1 MISKLHQLN
10 LHDKI
15 KYIYATVI
23 KFMIL
28 SGIVS
33 IIGLSLLDIR
43 FNSYVKGAQ
52 KANNAAKES
61 IIDISSAARNI
72 REMALNDDS
81 STYENYKNNVKT
93 VLTDSQTQLD
103 IIKNTNIIDDDLYN
117 QYVKAL
123 NEWGNIGYDIINQIE
138 KGDLASAKNKIHTVC
153 TPALNNLMSIADK
166 MEDETNKEADQAI
179 LLSNVVAVIGGV
191 AIVLFIVIASLI
203 SKKIGAKITEM
214 IIEPLRDI
222 DNVAKDLANGNLHS
236 ELTYHSDHS
245 DDELGTLA
253 HSLRKSIRTLS
264 SYVDDI
270 KRSMQE
276 FSHGNF
282 DVKPEV
288 EWKGDFEEIL
298 HAFMSFEASMADIV
312 KNLQRV
318 ADQVAEGSEQI
329 AASSTELAEGATNQA
344 ASVEELTASL
354 ASVSERVAQNSQNA
368 RAISGRVDELGTQL
382 YESNGKMSEMV
393 TSMSEIEKASKE
405 ISKIIETINQI
416 ASQTNLLALNASIE
430 AARAGDA
437 GKGFAVV
444 ADQVSALAAQSA
456 EAAKESASLIDTSVA
471 AVEKGMV
478 IANDTASQLGA
489 VVDNSR
495 HIVDEVNNIADVLNT
510 QTEAIKQVDDG
521 VEAINDVVQTNSATS
536 QECAAA
542 SQDMSTQADTLRGLI
557 ATLKIAHFKKNNNK

>member
-222 DNVAKDLANGNLHS
+222 DNVAKDLASGNLHS
-236 ELTYHSDHS
+236 ELTYHS

-298 HAFMSFEASMADIV
+298 QAFMSFEASMADLV
-312 KNLQRV
+312 KHLQRV
-318 ADQVAEGSEQI
+318 ADQVAEDSEQI
-329 AASSTELAEGATNQA
+329 ASSSTELAEGATNQA

-354 ASVSERVAQNSQNA
+354 ASVSESVAQNSQNA
-368 RAISGRVDELGTQL
+368 REISGKVNELGTQL
-382 YESNGKMSEMV
+382 DESNGKMGEMV
-393 TSMSEIEKASKE
+393 TSMGEIEKASKE

-478 IANDTASQLGA
+478 IANDTASQLGV

-510 QTEAIKQVDDG
+510 QTETIKQVDDG
-521 VEAINDVVQTNSATS
+521 IEDINDVVQTNSATS

-557 ATLKIAHFKKNNNK
+557 ATLKIAHFKKK

>member
-52 KANNAAKES
+52 KANDAAKES

-81 STYENYKNNVKT
+81 STYENYKNNVKA

-123 NEWGNIGYDIINQIE
+123 NEWGSIGYDIINQIE

-166 MEDETNKEADQAI
+166 MEDETNKEANQAI
-179 LLSNVVAVIGGV
+179 LSSNVVAVIGGV

-214 IIEPLRDI
+214 IIEPLREI
-222 DNVAKDLANGNLHS
+222 DNVAKDLACGNLHS
-236 ELTYHSDHS
+236 ELTYHSD
-245 DDELGTLA
+245 DELGALA

-298 HAFMSFEASMADIV
+298 DAFMSFEASMADLV
-312 KNLQRV
+312 KHLQRV

-329 AASSTELAEGATNQA
+329 ASSSTELAEGATNQA

-354 ASVSERVAQNSQNA
+354 ASVSESVAQNSQNA
-368 RAISGRVDELGTQL
+368 RAISGKVNELGTQL
-382 YESNGKMSEMV
+382 DESNGKMGEMV

-478 IANDTASQLGA
+478 IANDTASQLGV

-510 QTEAIKQVDDG
+510 QTETIKQVDDG
-521 VEAINDVVQTNSATS
+521 IEDINDVVQTNSATS

-557 ATLKIAHFKKNNNK
+557 ATLKIAHFKKK

>member
-222 DNVAKDLANGNLHS
+222 DNVAKDLASGNLHS
-236 ELTYHSDHS
+236 ELTYHS

-298 HAFMSFEASMADIV
+298 QAFMSFEASMADLV
-312 KNLQRV
+312 KHLQRV
-318 ADQVAEGSEQI
+318 ADQVEEGSEQI
-329 AASSTELAEGATNQA
+329 ASSSTELAEGATNQA

-354 ASVSERVAQNSQNA
+354 ASVSESVAQNSQNA
-368 RAISGRVDELGTQL
+368 REISGKVNELGTQL
-382 YESNGKMSEMV
+382 DESNGKMGEMV
-393 TSMSEIEKASKE
+393 TSMGEIEKASKE

-478 IANDTASQLGA
+478 IANDTASQLGV

-510 QTEAIKQVDDG
+510 QTETIKQVDDG
-521 VEAINDVVQTNSATS
+521 IEDINDVVQTNSATS

-557 ATLKIAHFKKNNNK
+557 ATLKIAHFKKK

>member
-166 MEDETNKEADQAI
+166 MEDETNKEANQAI

-222 DNVAKDLANGNLHS
+222 DNVAKDLASGNLHS
-236 ELTYHSDHS
+236 ELTYHS

-298 HAFMSFEASMADIV
+298 QAFMSFEASMADLV
-312 KNLQRV
+312 KHLQRV

-329 AASSTELAEGATNQA
+329 ASSSTELAEGATNQA

-354 ASVSERVAQNSQNA
+354 ASVSESVAQNSQNA
-368 RAISGRVDELGTQL
+368 REISGKVNELGTQL
-382 YESNGKMSEMV
+382 DESNGKMGEMV
-393 TSMSEIEKASKE
+393 TSMNEIEKASKE

-478 IANDTASQLGA
+478 IANDTASQLGV

-510 QTEAIKQVDDG
+510 QTETIKQVDDG
-521 VEAINDVVQTNSATS
+521 IEDINDVVQTNSATS

>member
-179 LLSNVVAVIGGV
+179 LLSNVVAVICGV

-214 IIEPLRDI
+214 IIEPIRDI

-236 ELTYHSDHS
+236 ELTYHS

-298 HAFMSFEASMADIV
+298 QAFMSFEASMADLV
-312 KNLQRV
+312 KHLQRV

-329 AASSTELAEGATNQA
+329 ASSSTELAEGATNQA

-354 ASVSERVAQNSQNA
+354 ANVSERVAQNSQNA
-368 RAISGRVDELGTQL
+368 RTISGKVDELGTQL

-393 TSMSEIEKASKE
+393 ISMSEIEKASKE

-510 QTEAIKQVDDG
+510 QTEAIKQVDEG

>member
-222 DNVAKDLANGNLHS
+222 DNVAKDLASGNLHS
-236 ELTYHSDHS
+236 ELTYHS

-298 HAFMSFEASMADIV
+298 QAFMSFEASMADLV
-312 KNLQRV
+312 KHLQRV

-329 AASSTELAEGATNQA
+329 ASSSTELAEGATNQA

-354 ASVSERVAQNSQNA
+354 ASVSESVAQNSQNA
-368 RAISGRVDELGTQL
+368 REISGKVNELGTQL
-382 YESNGKMSEMV
+382 DESNGKMGEMV
-393 TSMSEIEKASKE
+393 TSMGEIEKASKE

-478 IANDTASQLGA
+478 IANDTASQLGV

-510 QTEAIKQVDDG
+510 QTETIKQVDDG
-521 VEAINDVVQTNSATS
+521 IEDINDVVKTNSATS

-557 ATLKIAHFKKNNNK
+557 ATLKIAHFKKK

>member
-33 IIGLSLLDIR
+33 IICLSLLDIR

-103 IIKNTNIIDDDLYN
+103 IIKNTNIIDDDLHN

-214 IIEPLRDI
+214 IIEPIRDI

-236 ELTYHSDHS
+236 ELTYHS

-288 EWKGDFEEIL
+288 KWKGDFEEIL
-298 HAFMSFEASMADIV
+298 QAFMSFEASMADLV
-312 KNLQRV
+312 KHLQRV

-329 AASSTELAEGATNQA
+329 ASSSTELAEGATNQA

-354 ASVSERVAQNSQNA
+354 ANVSERVAQNSQNA
-368 RAISGRVDELGTQL
+368 RTISGKVDELGTQL

-393 TSMSEIEKASKE
+393 ISMSEIEKASKE

-510 QTEAIKQVDDG
+510 QTEAIKQVDEG

>member
-117 QYVKAL
+117 QYVKVL

-222 DNVAKDLANGNLHS
+222 DNVAKDLASGNLHS
-236 ELTYHSDHS
+236 ELTYHS

-298 HAFMSFEASMADIV
+298 QAFMSFEASMADLV
-312 KNLQRV
+312 KHLQRV

-329 AASSTELAEGATNQA
+329 ASSSTELAEGATNQA

-354 ASVSERVAQNSQNA
+354 ASVSESVAQNSQNA
-368 RAISGRVDELGTQL
+368 REISGKVNELGTQL
-382 YESNGKMSEMV
+382 DESNGKMGEMV
-393 TSMSEIEKASKE
+393 TSMGEIEKASKE

-478 IANDTASQLGA
+478 IANDTASQLGV

-510 QTEAIKQVDDG
+510 QTETIKQVDDG
-521 VEAINDVVQTNSATS
+521 IEDINDVVQTNSATS

>member
-222 DNVAKDLANGNLHS
+222 DNVAKDLASGNLHS
-236 ELTYHSDHS
+236 ELTYHSD
-245 DDELGTLA
+245 DELGALA

-298 HAFMSFEASMADIV
+298 QAFMSFEASMADLV
-312 KNLQRV
+312 KHLQRV

-329 AASSTELAEGATNQA
+329 ASSSTELAEGATNQA

-354 ASVSERVAQNSQNA
+354 ASVSESVAQNSQNA
-368 RAISGRVDELGTQL
+368 REISGKVNELGTQL
-382 YESNGKMSEMV
+382 DESNGKMGEMV
-393 TSMSEIEKASKE
+393 TSMGEIEKASKE

-478 IANDTASQLGA
+478 IANDTASQLGV

-510 QTEAIKQVDDG
+510 QTETIKQVDDG
-521 VEAINDVVQTNSATS
+521 IEDINDVVQTNSATS

-557 ATLKIAHFKKNNNK
+557 ATLKIAHFKKK

>member
-52 KANNAAKES
+52 KANDAAKES

-81 STYENYKNNVKT
+81 STYENYKNNVKA

-166 MEDETNKEADQAI
+166 MEDETNKEAEQAI
-179 LLSNVVAVIGGV
+179 LSSNVVAVIGGV

-203 SKKIGAKITEM
+203 SKKVGAKITEM
-214 IIEPLRDI
+214 IIEPLREI
-222 DNVAKDLANGNLHS
+222 DNVAKDLASGNLHS
-236 ELTYHSDHS
+236 ELTYHSD
-245 DDELGTLA
+245 DELGALA

-298 HAFMSFEASMADIV
+298 DAFMSFEASMADLV
-312 KNLQRV
+312 KHLQRV

-329 AASSTELAEGATNQA
+329 ASSSTELAEGATNQA

-354 ASVSERVAQNSQNA
+354 ASVSESVAQNSQNA
-368 RAISGRVDELGTQL
+368 REISGKVNELGTQL
-382 YESNGKMSEMV
+382 DESNGKMGEMV

-478 IANDTASQLGA
+478 IANDTASQLGV

-510 QTEAIKQVDDG
+510 QTETIKQVDDG
-521 VEAINDVVQTNSATS
+521 IEDINDVVQTNSATS

>member
-1 MISKLHQLN
+1 MISKLHKLN

-123 NEWGNIGYDIINQIE
+123 NEWGSIGYDIINQIE

-166 MEDETNKEADQAI
+166 MEDETNKEAEQAI
-179 LLSNVVAVIGGV
+179 LSSNVVAVIGGV

-222 DNVAKDLANGNLHS
+222 DNVAKDLASGNLHS
-236 ELTYHSDHS
+236 ELTYHSD
-245 DDELGTLA
+245 DELGALA

-298 HAFMSFEASMADIV
+298 QAFMSFEASMADLV
-312 KNLQRV
+312 KHLQRV

-329 AASSTELAEGATNQA
+329 ASSSTELAEGATNQA

-354 ASVSERVAQNSQNA
+354 ASVSESVAQNSQNA
-368 RAISGRVDELGTQL
+368 REISGKVNELGTQL
-382 YESNGKMSEMV
+382 DESNGKMGEMV

-478 IANDTASQLGA
+478 IANDTASQLGV

-510 QTEAIKQVDDG
+510 QTETIKQVDDG
-521 VEAINDVVQTNSATS
+521 IEDINDVVQTNSATS

-557 ATLKIAHFKKNNNK
+557 ATLKIAHFKKK

>member
-191 AIVLFIVIASLI
+191 VIVLFIVIASLI

-214 IIEPLRDI
+214 IIEPIRDI

-236 ELTYHSDHS
+236 ELTYHS

-298 HAFMSFEASMADIV
+298 QAFMSFEASMADLV
-312 KNLQRV
+312 KHLQRV

-329 AASSTELAEGATNQA
+329 ASSSTELAEGATNQA

-354 ASVSERVAQNSQNA
+354 ANVSERVAQNSQNA
-368 RAISGRVDELGTQL
+368 RTISGKVDELGTQL

-393 TSMSEIEKASKE
+393 ISMSEIEKASKE

-510 QTEAIKQVDDG
+510 QTEAIKQVDEG

>member
-93 VLTDSQTQLD
+93 VLTDYQTQLD

-222 DNVAKDLANGNLHS
+222 DNVAKDLASGNLHS
-236 ELTYHSDHS
+236 ELTYHS

-298 HAFMSFEASMADIV
+298 QAFMSFEASMADLV
-312 KNLQRV
+312 KHLQRV

-329 AASSTELAEGATNQA
+329 ASSSTELAEGATNQA

-354 ASVSERVAQNSQNA
+354 ASVSESVAQNSQNA
-368 RAISGRVDELGTQL
+368 REISGKVNELGTQL
-382 YESNGKMSEMV
+382 DESNGKMGEMV
-393 TSMSEIEKASKE
+393 TSMGEIEKASKE

-478 IANDTASQLGA
+478 IANDTASQLGV

-510 QTEAIKQVDDG
+510 QTETIKQVDDG
-521 VEAINDVVQTNSATS
+521 IEDINDVVQTNSATS

>member
-15 KYIYATVI
+15 KCIYATVI

-214 IIEPLRDI
+214 IIEPIRDI

-236 ELTYHSDHS
+236 ELTYHS

-298 HAFMSFEASMADIV
+298 QAFMSFEASMADLV
-312 KNLQRV
+312 KHLQRV

-329 AASSTELAEGATNQA
+329 ASSSTELAEGATNQA

-368 RAISGRVDELGTQL
+368 REISGKVNELGTQL
-382 YESNGKMSEMV
+382 DESNGKMGEMV
-393 TSMSEIEKASKE
+393 TSMGEIEKASKE

-478 IANDTASQLGA
+478 IANDTASQLGV

-510 QTEAIKQVDDG
+510 QTETIKQVDDG
-521 VEAINDVVQTNSATS
+521 IEDINDVVQTNSATS

-557 ATLKIAHFKKNNNK
+557 ATLKIAHFKKK

>member
-222 DNVAKDLANGNLHS
+222 DNVAKDLASGNLHS
-236 ELTYHSDHS
+236 ELTCHS

-298 HAFMSFEASMADIV
+298 QAFMSFEASMADLV
-312 KNLQRV
+312 KHLQRV

-329 AASSTELAEGATNQA
+329 ASSSTELAEGATNQA

-354 ASVSERVAQNSQNA
+354 ASVSESVAQNSQNA
-368 RAISGRVDELGTQL
+368 REISGKVNELGTQL
-382 YESNGKMSEMV
+382 DESNGKMGEMV
-393 TSMSEIEKASKE
+393 TSMGEIEKASKE

-478 IANDTASQLGA
+478 IANDTASQLGV

-510 QTEAIKQVDDG
+510 QTETIKQVDDG
-521 VEAINDVVQTNSATS
+521 IEDINDVVQTNSATS

-557 ATLKIAHFKKNNNK
+557 ATLKIAHFKKK

>member
-23 KFMIL
+23 KIMIL

-81 STYENYKNNVKT
+81 STYENYKNNVNT

-123 NEWGNIGYDIINQIE
+123 NEWGNIGYDIVNQIE

-166 MEDETNKEADQAI
+166 MEDETNKEAEQAI
-179 LLSNVVAVIGGV
+179 LSSNVVAVIGGV

-222 DNVAKDLANGNLHS
+222 DNVAKDLASGNLHS
-236 ELTYHSDHS
+236 ELTYHSD
-245 DDELGTLA
+245 DELGALA

-298 HAFMSFEASMADIV
+298 QAFMSFEASMADLV
-312 KNLQRV
+312 KHLQRV

-329 AASSTELAEGATNQA
+329 ASSSTELAEGATNQA

-354 ASVSERVAQNSQNA
+354 ASVSESVAQNSQNA
-368 RAISGRVDELGTQL
+368 REISGKVNELGTQL
-382 YESNGKMSEMV
+382 DESNGKMGEMV

-478 IANDTASQLGA
+478 IANDTASQLGV

-510 QTEAIKQVDDG
+510 QTETIKQVDDG
-521 VEAINDVVQTNSATS
+521 IEDINDVVQTNSATS

-557 ATLKIAHFKKNNNK
+557 ATLKIAHFKKK

>member
-236 ELTYHSDHS
+236 ELRYHS

-298 HAFMSFEASMADIV
+298 HAFMSFEASM
-312 KNLQRV
+312 
-318 ADQVAEGSEQI
+318 
-329 AASSTELAEGATNQA
+329 AEGATNQA

>member
-236 ELTYHSDHS
+236 ELTYHSD
-245 DDELGTLA
+245 DELGTLA

-298 HAFMSFEASMADIV
+298 DAFMSFEASMADLV
-312 KNLQRV
+312 KHLQRV

-329 AASSTELAEGATNQA
+329 ASSSTELAEGATNQA

-354 ASVSERVAQNSQNA
+354 ASVSESVAQNSQNA
-368 RAISGRVDELGTQL
+368 REISGKVNELGTQL
-382 YESNGKMSEMV
+382 DESNGKMGEMV

-478 IANDTASQLGA
+478 IANDTASQLGV

-510 QTEAIKQVDDG
+510 QTETIKQVDDG
-521 VEAINDVVQTNSATS
+521 IEDINDVVQTNSATS

-557 ATLKIAHFKKNNNK
+557 ATLKIAHFKKK

>member
-214 IIEPLRDI
+214 IIEPIRDI

-236 ELTYHSDHS
+236 ELTYHS

-298 HAFMSFEASMADIV
+298 QAFMSFEASMADLV
-312 KNLQRV
+312 KHLKRV

-329 AASSTELAEGATNQA
+329 ASSSTELAEGATNQA

-354 ASVSERVAQNSQNA
+354 ANVSERVAQNSQNA
-368 RAISGRVDELGTQL
+368 RAISGKVDELGTQL

-456 EAAKESASLIDTSVA
+456 EAVKESASLIDTSVA

-510 QTEAIKQVDDG
+510 QTEAIKQVDEG

>member
-52 KANNAAKES
+52 KANDAAKES

-81 STYENYKNNVKT
+81 STYENYKNNVKA

-166 MEDETNKEADQAI
+166 MEDETNKEAEQAI
-179 LLSNVVAVIGGV
+179 LSSNVVAVIGGV

-214 IIEPLRDI
+214 IIEPLREI
-222 DNVAKDLANGNLHS
+222 DNVAKDLASGNLHS
-236 ELTYHSDHS
+236 ELTYHSD
-245 DDELGTLA
+245 DELGALA

-298 HAFMSFEASMADIV
+298 DAFMSFEASMADLV
-312 KNLQRV
+312 KHLQRV

-329 AASSTELAEGATNQA
+329 ASSSTELAEGATNQA

-354 ASVSERVAQNSQNA
+354 ASVSESVAQNSQNA
-368 RAISGRVDELGTQL
+368 REISGKVNELGTQL
-382 YESNGKMSEMV
+382 DESNGKMGEMV

-478 IANDTASQLGA
+478 IANDTASQLGV

-510 QTEAIKQVDDG
+510 QTETIKQVDDG
-521 VEAINDVVQTNSATS
+521 IEDINDVVQTNSATS

-557 ATLKIAHFKKNNNK
+557 ATLKIAHFKKK

>member
-222 DNVAKDLANGNLHS
+222 DNVAKDLASGNLHS
-236 ELTYHSDHS
+236 ELTYHSD
-245 DDELGTLA
+245 DELGALA

-298 HAFMSFEASMADIV
+298 DAFMSFEASMADLV
-312 KNLQRV
+312 KHLQRV

-329 AASSTELAEGATNQA
+329 ASSSTELAEGATNQA

-354 ASVSERVAQNSQNA
+354 ASVSESVAQNSQNA
-368 RAISGRVDELGTQL
+368 REISGKVNELGTQL
-382 YESNGKMSEMV
+382 DESNGKMGEMV

-478 IANDTASQLGA
+478 IANDTASQLGV

-510 QTEAIKQVDDG
+510 QTETIKQVDDG
-521 VEAINDVVQTNSATS
+521 IEDINDVVQTNSATS

-557 ATLKIAHFKKNNNK
+557 ATLKIAHFKKK

>member
-123 NEWGNIGYDIINQIE
+123 NEWGSSGYDIINQIE

-166 MEDETNKEADQAI
+166 MEDETNKEANQAI
-179 LLSNVVAVIGGV
+179 LSSNVVAVIGGV

-214 IIEPLRDI
+214 IIEPLREI
-222 DNVAKDLANGNLHS
+222 DNVAKDLASGNLHS
-236 ELTYHSDHS
+236 ELTYHSD
-245 DDELGTLA
+245 DELGALA

-298 HAFMSFEASMADIV
+298 DAFMSFEASMADLV
-312 KNLQRV
+312 KHLQRV

-329 AASSTELAEGATNQA
+329 ASSSTELAEGATNQA

-354 ASVSERVAQNSQNA
+354 ASVSESVAQNSQNA
-368 RAISGRVDELGTQL
+368 RAISGKVNELGTQL
-382 YESNGKMSEMV
+382 DESNGKMGEMV

-478 IANDTASQLGA
+478 IANDTASQLGV

-510 QTEAIKQVDDG
+510 QTETIKQVDDG
-521 VEAINDVVQTNSATS
+521 IEDINDVVQTNSATS

-557 ATLKIAHFKKNNNK
+557 ATLKIAHFKKK

>member
-123 NEWGNIGYDIINQIE
+123 NEWGSIGYDIINQIE

-153 TPALNNLMSIADK
+153 TPALNNLMSIVDK
-166 MEDETNKEADQAI
+166 MEDETNKEANQAI
-179 LLSNVVAVIGGV
+179 LSSNVVAVIGGV

-214 IIEPLRDI
+214 IIEPLREI
-222 DNVAKDLANGNLHS
+222 DNVAKDLASGNLHS
-236 ELTYHSDHS
+236 ELTYHSD
-245 DDELGTLA
+245 DELGALA

-298 HAFMSFEASMADIV
+298 DAFMSFEASMADLV
-312 KNLQRV
+312 KHLQRV

-329 AASSTELAEGATNQA
+329 ASSSTELAEGATNQA

-354 ASVSERVAQNSQNA
+354 ANVSESVAQNSQNA
-368 RAISGRVDELGTQL
+368 REISGKVNELGTQL
-382 YESNGKMSEMV
+382 DESNGKMGEMV

-478 IANDTASQLGA
+478 IANDTASQLGV

-510 QTEAIKQVDDG
+510 QTETIKQVDDG
-521 VEAINDVVQTNSATS
+521 IEDINDVVQTNSATS

-557 ATLKIAHFKKNNNK
+557 ATLKIAHFKKK

>member
-93 VLTDSQTQLD
+93 VLTDSQIQLD

-214 IIEPLRDI
+214 IIEPIRDI

-236 ELTYHSDHS
+236 ELTYHS

-298 HAFMSFEASMADIV
+298 QAFMSFEASMADLV
-312 KNLQRV
+312 KHLQRV

-329 AASSTELAEGATNQA
+329 ASSSTELAEGATNQA

-354 ASVSERVAQNSQNA
+354 ANVSERVAQNSQNA
-368 RAISGRVDELGTQL
+368 RAISGKVDELGTQL

-456 EAAKESASLIDTSVA
+456 EAVKESASLIDTSVA

-510 QTEAIKQVDDG
+510 QTEAIKQVDEG

>member
-214 IIEPLRDI
+214 IIEPIRDI

-236 ELTYHSDHS
+236 ELTYHS

-298 HAFMSFEASMADIV
+298 QAFMSFEASMADLV
-312 KNLQRV
+312 KHLQRV

-329 AASSTELAEGATNQA
+329 ASSSTELAEGATNQA

-354 ASVSERVAQNSQNA
+354 ANVSERVAQNSQNA
-368 RAISGRVDELGTQL
+368 RTISGKVDELGTQL

-510 QTEAIKQVDDG
+510 QTEAIKQVDEG

>member
-123 NEWGNIGYDIINQIE
+123 NEWGSIGYDIINQIE

-166 MEDETNKEADQAI
+166 MEDETNKEAEQAI
-179 LLSNVVAVIGGV
+179 LSSNVVAVIGGV

-214 IIEPLRDI
+214 IIEPLREI
-222 DNVAKDLANGNLHS
+222 DNVAKDLASGNLHS
-236 ELTYHSDHS
+236 ELTYHSD
-245 DDELGTLA
+245 DELGALA

-298 HAFMSFEASMADIV
+298 DAFMSFEASMADLV
-312 KNLQRV
+312 KHLQRV

-329 AASSTELAEGATNQA
+329 ASSSTELAEGATNQA

-354 ASVSERVAQNSQNA
+354 ASVSESVAQNSQNA
-368 RAISGRVDELGTQL
+368 RAISGKVNELGTQL
-382 YESNGKMSEMV
+382 DESNGKMGEMV

-478 IANDTASQLGA
+478 IANDTASQLGV

-510 QTEAIKQVDDG
+510 QTETIKQVDDG
-521 VEAINDVVQTNSATS
+521 IEDINDVVQTNSATS

>member
-61 IIDISSAARNI
+61 VIDISSAARNI

-214 IIEPLRDI
+214 IIEPIRDI

-236 ELTYHSDHS
+236 ELTYHS

-298 HAFMSFEASMADIV
+298 QAFMSFEASMADLV
-312 KNLQRV
+312 KHLQRV

-329 AASSTELAEGATNQA
+329 ASSSTELAEGATNQA

-354 ASVSERVAQNSQNA
+354 ANVSERVAQNSQNA
-368 RAISGRVDELGTQL
+368 RTISGKVDELGTQL

-393 TSMSEIEKASKE
+393 ISMSEIEKASKE

-510 QTEAIKQVDDG
+510 QTEAIKQVDEG

>member
-123 NEWGNIGYDIINQIE
+123 NEWGSIGYDIINQIE

-166 MEDETNKEADQAI
+166 MEDETNKEANQAI
-179 LLSNVVAVIGGV
+179 LSSDVVAVIGGV

-214 IIEPLRDI
+214 IIEPLREI
-222 DNVAKDLANGNLHS
+222 DNVAKDLASGNLHS
-236 ELTYHSDHS
+236 ELTYHSD
-245 DDELGTLA
+245 DELGALA

-298 HAFMSFEASMADIV
+298 DAFMSFEASMADLV
-312 KNLQRV
+312 KHLQRV

-329 AASSTELAEGATNQA
+329 ASSSTELAEGATNQA

-354 ASVSERVAQNSQNA
+354 ASVSESVAQNSQNA
-368 RAISGRVDELGTQL
+368 RAISGKVNELGTQL
-382 YESNGKMSEMV
+382 DESNGKMGEMV

-478 IANDTASQLGA
+478 IANDTASQLGV

-510 QTEAIKQVDDG
+510 QTETIKQVDDG
-521 VEAINDVVQTNSATS
+521 IEDINDVVQTNSATS

-557 ATLKIAHFKKNNNK
+557 ATLKIAHFKKK

>member
-203 SKKIGAKITEM
+203 SKKIGVKITEM

-222 DNVAKDLANGNLHS
+222 DNVAKDLASGNLHS
-236 ELTYHSDHS
+236 ELTYHS

-298 HAFMSFEASMADIV
+298 QAFMSFEASMADLV
-312 KNLQRV
+312 KHLQRV

-329 AASSTELAEGATNQA
+329 ASSSTELAEGATNQA

-354 ASVSERVAQNSQNA
+354 ASVSESVAQNSQNA
-368 RAISGRVDELGTQL
+368 REISGKVNELGTQL
-382 YESNGKMSEMV
+382 DESNGKMGEMV
-393 TSMSEIEKASKE
+393 TSMGEIEKASKE

-478 IANDTASQLGA
+478 IANDTASQLGV

-510 QTEAIKQVDDG
+510 QTETIKQVDDG
-521 VEAINDVVQTNSATS
+521 IEDINDVVQTNSATS

>member
-123 NEWGNIGYDIINQIE
+123 NEWGSIGYDIINQIE

-166 MEDETNKEADQAI
+166 MEDETNKEAEQTI

-222 DNVAKDLANGNLHS
+222 DNVAKDLASGNLHS
-236 ELTYHSDHS
+236 ELTYHS

-298 HAFMSFEASMADIV
+298 QAFMSFEASMADLV
-312 KNLQRV
+312 KHLQRV

-329 AASSTELAEGATNQA
+329 ASSSTELAEGATNQA

-354 ASVSERVAQNSQNA
+354 ASVSESVAQNSQNA
-368 RAISGRVDELGTQL
+368 REISGKVNELGTQL
-382 YESNGKMSEMV
+382 DESNGKMGEMV

-478 IANDTASQLGA
+478 IANDTASQLGV

-510 QTEAIKQVDDG
+510 QTETIKQVDDG
-521 VEAINDVVQTNSATS
+521 IEDINDVVQTNSATS

>member
-236 ELTYHSDHS
+236 ELTYHSD
-245 DDELGTLA
+245 DELGTLA

-298 HAFMSFEASMADIV
+298 QAFMSFEASMADLV
-312 KNLQRV
+312 KHLQRV

-329 AASSTELAEGATNQA
+329 ASSSTELAEGATNQA

-354 ASVSERVAQNSQNA
+354 ANVSERVAQNSQNA
-368 RAISGRVDELGTQL
+368 RAISGKVDELGTQL

>member
-222 DNVAKDLANGNLHS
+222 DNVAKDLASGNLHS
-236 ELTYHSDHS
+236 ELTYHS

-298 HAFMSFEASMADIV
+298 QAFMSFEASMADLV
-312 KNLQRV
+312 KHLQRV
-318 ADQVAEGSEQI
+318 ADQMAEGSEQI
-329 AASSTELAEGATNQA
+329 ASSSTELAEGATNQA

-354 ASVSERVAQNSQNA
+354 ASVSESVAQNSQNA
-368 RAISGRVDELGTQL
+368 REISGKVNELGTQL
-382 YESNGKMSEMV
+382 DESNGKMGEMV
-393 TSMSEIEKASKE
+393 TSMGEIEKASKE

-478 IANDTASQLGA
+478 IANDTASQLGV

-510 QTEAIKQVDDG
+510 QTETIKQVDDG
-521 VEAINDVVQTNSATS
+521 IEDINDVVQTNSATS

>member
-23 KFMIL
+23 KIMIL

-52 KANNAAKES
+52 KANDAAKES

-81 STYENYKNNVKT
+81 STYENYKNNVKA

-179 LLSNVVAVIGGV
+179 LSSNVVAVIGGV

-222 DNVAKDLANGNLHS
+222 DNVAKDLASGNLHS
-236 ELTYHSDHS
+236 ELTYHSD
-245 DDELGTLA
+245 DELGALA

-298 HAFMSFEASMADIV
+298 DAFMSFEASMADLV
-312 KNLQRV
+312 KHLQRV

-329 AASSTELAEGATNQA
+329 ASSSTELAEGATNQA

-354 ASVSERVAQNSQNA
+354 ASVSESVAQNSQNA
-368 RAISGRVDELGTQL
+368 REISGKVNELGTQL
-382 YESNGKMSEMV
+382 DESNGKMGEMV

-478 IANDTASQLGA
+478 IANDTASQLGV

-510 QTEAIKQVDDG
+510 QTETIKQVDDG
-521 VEAINDVVQTNSATS
+521 IEDINDVVQTNSATS

-557 ATLKIAHFKKNNNK
+557 ATLKIAHFKKK

>member
-123 NEWGNIGYDIINQIE
+123 NEWGSIGYDIINQIE

-166 MEDETNKEADQAI
+166 MEDETNKEAEQAI
-179 LLSNVVAVIGGV
+179 LSSNVVAVIGVV

-222 DNVAKDLANGNLHS
+222 DNVAKDLASGNLHS
-236 ELTYHSDHS
+236 ELTYHSD
-245 DDELGTLA
+245 DELGALA

-298 HAFMSFEASMADIV
+298 QAFMSFEASMADLV
-312 KNLQRV
+312 KHLQRV

-329 AASSTELAEGATNQA
+329 ASSSTELAEGATNQA

-354 ASVSERVAQNSQNA
+354 ASVSESVAQNSQNA
-368 RAISGRVDELGTQL
+368 REISGKVNELGTQL
-382 YESNGKMSEMV
+382 DESNGKMGEMV

-478 IANDTASQLGA
+478 IANDTASQLGV

-510 QTEAIKQVDDG
+510 QTETIKQVDDG
-521 VEAINDVVQTNSATS
+521 IEDINDVVQTNSATS

-557 ATLKIAHFKKNNNK
+557 ATLKIAHFKKK

>member
-72 REMALNDDS
+72 REMAVNDDS

-123 NEWGNIGYDIINQIE
+123 NEWGSIGYDIINQIE

-166 MEDETNKEADQAI
+166 MEDETNKEANQAI
-179 LLSNVVAVIGGV
+179 LSSNVVAVIGGV
-191 AIVLFIVIASLI
+191 AIVLFIVIANLI

-214 IIEPLRDI
+214 IIEPLREI
-222 DNVAKDLANGNLHS
+222 DNVAKDLASGNLHS
-236 ELTYHSDHS
+236 ELTYHSD
-245 DDELGTLA
+245 DELGALA

-298 HAFMSFEASMADIV
+298 DAFMSFEASMADLV
-312 KNLQRV
+312 KHLQRV

-329 AASSTELAEGATNQA
+329 ASSSTELAEGATNQA

-354 ASVSERVAQNSQNA
+354 ANVSESVAQNSQNA
-368 RAISGRVDELGTQL
+368 REISGKVNELGTQL
-382 YESNGKMSEMV
+382 DESNGKMGEMV

-478 IANDTASQLGA
+478 IANDTASQLGV

-510 QTEAIKQVDDG
+510 QTETIKQVDDG
-521 VEAINDVVQTNSATS
+521 IEDINDVVQTNSATS

-557 ATLKIAHFKKNNNK
+557 ATLKIAHFKKK

>member
-117 QYVKAL
+117 QYVKVL
-123 NEWGNIGYDIINQIE
+123 NEWGSIGYDIINQIE
-138 KGDLASAKNKIHTVC
+138 KGDLASAKNKIHIVC

-166 MEDETNKEADQAI
+166 MEDETNKEANQAI
-179 LLSNVVAVIGGV
+179 LSSNVVAVIGGV

-214 IIEPLRDI
+214 IIEPLREI
-222 DNVAKDLANGNLHS
+222 DNVAKDLASGNLHS
-236 ELTYHSDHS
+236 ELTYHSD
-245 DDELGTLA
+245 DELGALA
-253 HSLRKSIRTLS
+253 HSLCKSIRTLS

-298 HAFMSFEASMADIV
+298 DAFMSFEASMADLV
-312 KNLQRV
+312 KHLQRV

-329 AASSTELAEGATNQA
+329 ASSSTELAEGATNQA

-354 ASVSERVAQNSQNA
+354 ASVSESVAQNSQNA
-368 RAISGRVDELGTQL
+368 RAISGKVNELGTQL
-382 YESNGKMSEMV
+382 DESNGKMGEMV

-478 IANDTASQLGA
+478 IANDTASQLGV

-510 QTEAIKQVDDG
+510 QTETIKQVDDG
-521 VEAINDVVQTNSATS
+521 IEDINDVVQTNSATS

>member
-138 KGDLASAKNKIHTVC
+138 NGDLASAKNKIHTVC

-222 DNVAKDLANGNLHS
+222 DNVAKDLASGNLHS
-236 ELTYHSDHS
+236 ELTYHSD
-245 DDELGTLA
+245 DELGALA

-298 HAFMSFEASMADIV
+298 QAFMSFEASMADLV
-312 KNLQRV
+312 KHLQRV

-329 AASSTELAEGATNQA
+329 ASSSTELAEGATNQA

-354 ASVSERVAQNSQNA
+354 ASVSESVAQNSQNA
-368 RAISGRVDELGTQL
+368 REISGKVNELGTQL
-382 YESNGKMSEMV
+382 DESNGKMGEMV

-478 IANDTASQLGA
+478 IANDTASQLGV

-510 QTEAIKQVDDG
+510 QTETIKQVDDG
-521 VEAINDVVQTNSATS
+521 IEDINDVVQTNSATS

-557 ATLKIAHFKKNNNK
+557 ATLKIAHFKKK

>member
-166 MEDETNKEADQAI
+166 MEDETNKEANQAI

-222 DNVAKDLANGNLHS
+222 DNVAKDLASGNLHS
-236 ELTYHSDHS
+236 ELTYHSD
-245 DDELGTLA
+245 DELGALA

-298 HAFMSFEASMADIV
+298 DAFMSFEASMADLV
-312 KNLQRV
+312 KHLQRV

-329 AASSTELAEGATNQA
+329 ASSSTELAEGATNQA

-354 ASVSERVAQNSQNA
+354 ASVSESVAQNSQNA
-368 RAISGRVDELGTQL
+368 REISGKVNELGTQL
-382 YESNGKMSEMV
+382 DESNGKMGEMV

-478 IANDTASQLGA
+478 IANDTASQLGV

-510 QTEAIKQVDDG
+510 QTETIKQVDDG
-521 VEAINDVVQTNSATS
+521 IEDINDVVQTNSATS

-557 ATLKIAHFKKNNNK
+557 ATLKIAHFKKK

>member
-123 NEWGNIGYDIINQIE
+123 NEWGNIGYDIINRIE

-214 IIEPLRDI
+214 IIEPIRDI

-236 ELTYHSDHS
+236 ELTYHS

-298 HAFMSFEASMADIV
+298 QAFMSFEASMADLV
-312 KNLQRV
+312 KHLQRV

-329 AASSTELAEGATNQA
+329 ASSSTELAEGATNQA

-354 ASVSERVAQNSQNA
+354 ANVSERVAQNSQNA
-368 RAISGRVDELGTQL
+368 RTISGKVDELGTQL

-393 TSMSEIEKASKE
+393 ISMSEIEKASKE

-510 QTEAIKQVDDG
+510 QTEAIKQVDEG

>member
-15 KYIYATVI
+15 KCIYATVI

-179 LLSNVVAVIGGV
+179 LSSNVVAVIGGV

-222 DNVAKDLANGNLHS
+222 DNVAKDLASGNLHS
-236 ELTYHSDHS
+236 ELTYHSD
-245 DDELGTLA
+245 DELGALA

-298 HAFMSFEASMADIV
+298 QAFMSFEASMADLV
-312 KNLQRV
+312 KHLQRV

-329 AASSTELAEGATNQA
+329 ASSSTELAEGATNQA

-368 RAISGRVDELGTQL
+368 REISGKVNELGTQL
-382 YESNGKMSEMV
+382 DESNGKMGEMV
-393 TSMSEIEKASKE
+393 TSMGEIEKASKE

-478 IANDTASQLGA
+478 IANDTASQLGV

-510 QTEAIKQVDDG
+510 QTETIKQVDDG
-521 VEAINDVVQTNSATS
+521 IEDINDVVQTNSATS

-557 ATLKIAHFKKNNNK
+557 ATLKIAHFKKK